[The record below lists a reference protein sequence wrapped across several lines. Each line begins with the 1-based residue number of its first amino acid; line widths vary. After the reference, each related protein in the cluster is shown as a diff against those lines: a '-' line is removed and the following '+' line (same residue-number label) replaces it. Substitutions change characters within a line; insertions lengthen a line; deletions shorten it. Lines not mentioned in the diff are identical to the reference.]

1 VQIEAGSM
9 AEQAAAGVMERDASR
24 ALTPEALAEIAH
36 ELRTPLGGIAA
47 MAEMLV
53 RGMPA
58 ERRELADA
66 LIASVAHL
74 REVASAILD
83 DHRAAAAQ
91 PAGADAVAS
100 LASPDLAG
108 MLAPVLGAAR
118 ARAAAAGLSFTA
130 RIGES
135 VPAAIAGIDATRLR
149 QMLENLLDNAFKL
162 TSAGEIGLAIDR
174 IERRGDMHVLRF
186 AVRDS
191 GPGFSGE
198 QAAALFE
205 RFHRLDETLPGTGIG
220 LSLVRRYAR
229 AHGGDAQAEALP
241 GSGAVVWFS
250 IAVRDGAPAPCE
262 AAPARCARPT
272 ILVVDD
278 DPAGRMVMAAMLR
291 QFGCEV
297 MAAGS
302 APEALGLLGERHVDA
317 VTMDMTMQD
326 MNGGEATRAI
336 RATWPAR
343 LLPVIAVTG
352 RVSERD
358 QRLFRQAGANGFV
371 PKPVSP
377 RAVWAA
383 LREAGVIAPGRP
395 FPLAAA

>member
-1 VQIEAGSM
+1 
-9 AEQAAAGVMERDASR
+9 
-24 ALTPEALAEIAH
+24 
-36 ELRTPLGGIAA
+36 
-47 MAEMLV
+47 
-53 RGMPA
+53 
-58 ERRELADA
+58 
-66 LIASVAHL
+66 
-74 REVASAILD
+74 
-83 DHRAAAAQ
+83 
-91 PAGADAVAS
+91 
-100 LASPDLAG
+100 
-108 MLAPVLGAAR
+108 
-118 ARAAAAGLSFTA
+118 
-130 RIGES
+130 
-135 VPAAIAGIDATRLR
+135 
-149 QMLENLLDNAFKL
+149 
-162 TSAGEIGLAIDR
+162 
-174 IERRGDMHVLRF
+174 MHVLRF

-191 GPGFSGE
+191 GPGFSRE

-205 RFHRLDETLPGTGIG
+205 RFHRLDETVPGSGIG

-229 AHGGDAQAEALP
+229 GHGGDAQAEALP
-241 GSGAVVWFS
+241 GGGAVVWFS
-250 IAVRDGAPAPCE
+250 IAARDAQVAEIVVPSANAPRQAE
-262 AAPARCARPT
+262 RPT

-302 APEALGLLGERHVDA
+302 APEALGLLRERHVDA
-317 VTMDMTMQD
+317 VTMDMTMQE

-377 RAVWAA
+377 LAVWTA
-383 LREAGVIAPGRP
+383 LREAGIIAPSRP